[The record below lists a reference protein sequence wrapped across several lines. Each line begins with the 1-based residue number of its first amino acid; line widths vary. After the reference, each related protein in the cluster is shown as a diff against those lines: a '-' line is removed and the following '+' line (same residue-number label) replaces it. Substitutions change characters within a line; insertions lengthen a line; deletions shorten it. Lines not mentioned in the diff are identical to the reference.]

1 MEIGGD
7 GSTNT
12 TSKGFR
18 YYIMYLMLFIRG
30 FRCDPNYCMY
40 FCKNDIEIVLGYNNS
55 MYKGYMYVN
64 KMEPLDGGYHVI
76 DNFVIDWWGQYEE
89 LNSYLGSATPRMHR
103 VNNMKEV
110 FKLLKKSSCFDVL
123 DACGENKD
131 NERLIDAL

>member
-1 MEIGGD
+1 
-7 GSTNT
+7 
-12 TSKGFR
+12 
-18 YYIMYLMLFIRG
+18 MLFIRG
-30 FRCDPNYCMY
+30 FRRGSNYSMY
-40 FCKNDIEIVLGYNNS
+40 FYKNDMEIILGYGNS

-64 KMEPLDGGYHVI
+64 KTEPLDGGYHVI
-76 DNFVIDWWGQYEE
+76 DNFIIDWWGQFVE
-89 LNSYLGSATPRMHR
+89 LNGYLGPVNTRIHR